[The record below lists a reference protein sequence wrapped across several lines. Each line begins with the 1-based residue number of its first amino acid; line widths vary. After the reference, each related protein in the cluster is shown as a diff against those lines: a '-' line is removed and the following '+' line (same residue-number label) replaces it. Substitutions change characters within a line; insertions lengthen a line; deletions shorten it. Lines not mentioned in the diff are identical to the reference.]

1 MSAAGAAGGASPE
14 APAVAPGDDL
24 RRVVTLFLERGVD
37 VLRCVDAGGHLIGVV
52 TRDAVAARLA
62 APADGNGAGAPTQ

>member
-1 MSAAGAAGGASPE
+1 MGPADASAAPD

-37 VLRCVDAGGHLIGVV
+37 ALRCVDAGGRLVGVV

-62 APADGNGAGAPTQ
+62 AWADGNQTGVPPR